1 MKNLSKIINLVFLTI
16 CFVSCQDEPKF
27 GDVIAPTNLMITA
40 EIVGQDA
47 ENPYGDGS
55 GEVNLFATADNAL
68 SFRFLGPGFQVDASN
83 GQALVAFPNQGV
95 NTYQVT
101 VVAYGTGGVSS
112 SATIEVEVQ
121 VNYSAPVDLL
131 EKLVGDGT
139 KTWRIKSEK
148 DKHFGLGPPDGLVN
162 CEWYGAQPEEKAG
175 VGMYDDRYVFSMN
188 WETMED
194 RVFQH
199 ITNNTNDEPSNN
211 PAGTIFGRDGFIQ
224 ELNGPCTGCEL
235 QGADVL
241 NYPLDDYNGSW
252 QIIESAGIETIVL
265 PSTAFIGYYTG
276 GNYRYQIIDR
286 SIPNELLL
294 ATVDGNGE
302 FKWWFTITDQ
312 EPDSG
317 SFESDY
323 NDLIWEDNFDTN
335 GAPNTANWTYDLG
348 AGGWGNNESQTYT
361 NSSDNV
367 IVEDGFLKITAISTG
382 GGNYTSARIKS
393 ENLFEFTYG
402 RVEVRAK
409 LPEGGGTWP
418 AIWMLGA
425 NYDTLGFEW
434 PACGE
439 IDIMEHVGNNQN
451 EVHGTLHYPGNSGG
465 NANGASTTVPTA
477 SSEFHNYT
485 VDWSPTA
492 IRILVDDT
500 VYFTFPNTSTT
511 PFNNDFFLILNVA
524 MGGNFGGAIDPNFT
538 QSTLEIDYVRV
549 YQ

>member
-1 MKNLSKIINLVFLTI
+1 MKNFNFLIAYSILTL
-16 CFVSCQDEPKF
+16 FFMMSCQDEPKF
-27 GDVIAPTNLMITA
+27 GDVIAPTNIVVTA
-40 EIVGQDA
+40 EVIGQDT

-55 GEVNLFATADNAL
+55 GTVNFSASADNAATY
-68 SFRFLGPGFQVDASN
+68 RYVAIGIQEDASS
-83 GQALVAFPNQGV
+83 GDASITFTSLGV
-95 NTYQVT
+95 NTYE
-101 VVAYGTGGVSS
+101 VVVIAFGAGGVSS
-112 SATIEVEVQ
+112 STTIQVEVL
-121 VNYSAPVDLL
+121 VTYAPPADLI
-131 EKLVGDGT
+131 EKLVGNGS

-148 DKHFGLGPPDGLVN
+148 PGHFGLGPVGGNIPT
-162 CEWYGAQPEEKAG
+162 EWYGAQPEEKAG
-175 VGMYDDRYVFSMN
+175 AGMYDDRYVFNIDGSF
-188 WETMED
+188 T
-194 RVFQH
+194 H
-199 ITNNTNDEPSNN
+199 ITDNTNDDPTNNTN
-211 PAGTIFGRDGFIQ
+211 GTVFGRDGLIQ
-224 ELNGPCTGCEL
+224 QLGGVGGGELE
-235 QGADVL
+235 GADVL
-241 NYPLDDYNGSW
+241 NYVYEDYAATW
-252 QIIESAGIETIVL
+252 QIIAPGGVETIVL
-265 PSTAFIGYYTG
+265 PGTAFMGYYIG
-276 GNYRYQIIDR
+276 GSHQYRIFDR
-286 SIPNELLL
+286 SVANEMIITS
-294 ATVDGNGE
+294 ADGNGE
-302 FKWWFTITDQ
+302 FNWWFIITSE
-312 EPDSG
+312 EPETG
-317 SFESDY
+317 FESDY
-323 NDLIWEDNFDTN
+323 TDLVWEDNFDTN
-335 GAPNTANWTYDLG
+335 GAPNAANWTYDLG

-382 GGNYTSARIKS
+382 GGNYTSSRIKS

-425 NYDTLGFEW
+425 NYDSPEFEW

-451 EVHGTLHYPGNSGG
+451 QVHGTLHYPGNSGG

-477 SSEFHNYT
+477 STEFHNYT

-492 IRILVDDT
+492 IRILVDDS

-524 MGGNFGGAIDPNFT
+524 MGGTFGGAIDPNFT

>member
-1 MKNLSKIINLVFLTI
+1 MKKLSKIIGLIILTCFLG
-16 CFVSCQDEPKF
+16 SCQDEPSF
-27 GDVIAPTNLMITA
+27 GEVIAPTNIVVTA
-40 EIVGQDA
+40 ELVGQDS
-47 ENPYGDGS
+47 ENPFGDGS
-55 GEVNLFATADNAL
+55 GIVNFSASADNAATY
-68 SFRFLGPGFQVDASN
+68 RYVATGIQEDASS
-83 GQALVAFPNQGV
+83 GDASITFTSLGV
-95 NTYQVT
+95 NTYE
-101 VVAYGTGGVSS
+101 VVVIAFGAGGVSS
-112 SATIEVEVQ
+112 STTIQVEVL
-121 VNYSAPVDLL
+121 VTYAPPADLI
-131 EKLVGDGT
+131 EKLVGNGS

-148 DKHFGLGPPDGLVN
+148 PGHFGLGPVGGNVPT
-162 CEWYGAQPEEKAG
+162 EWYGAQPEEKAG
-175 VGMYDDRYVFSMN
+175 AGMYDDRYVFNIDGSF
-188 WETMED
+188 T
-194 RVFQH
+194 H
-199 ITNNTNDEPSNN
+199 ITDNTNDDPTNNTN
-211 PAGTIFGRDGFIQ
+211 GTVFGRDGLIQ
-224 ELNGPCTGCEL
+224 QLGGVGGGEL

-241 NYPLDDYNGSW
+241 NYVYEDYAATW
-252 QIIESAGIETIVL
+252 QIIAPGGVETIVL
-265 PSTAFIGYYTG
+265 PGTAFIGYYIG
-276 GNYRYQIIDR
+276 GSHQYRIFDR
-286 SIPNELLL
+286 SVANEMIITS
-294 ATVDGNGE
+294 ADGNGE
-302 FKWWFTITDQ
+302 FNWWFIITSE
-312 EPDSG
+312 EPETG
-317 SFESDY
+317 FESDY
-323 NDLIWEDNFDTN
+323 TDLVWEDNFDTN
-335 GAPNTANWTYDLG
+335 GAPNAANWTYDLG

-382 GGNYTSARIKS
+382 GGNYTSSRIKS

-425 NYDTLGFEW
+425 NYDSPEFEW

-451 EVHGTLHYPGNSGG
+451 QVHGTLHYPGNSGG

-477 SSEFHNYT
+477 STEFHNYT

-492 IRILVDDT
+492 IRILVDDS

-524 MGGNFGGAIDPNFT
+524 MGGTNGGAIDPNFT